1 MIRRSRVFILFM
13 IIALIFAYL
22 EGGVLPYVIFYSFL
36 LIYLLG
42 KIAII
47 LNSRNLEID
56 IVSNKDLYYSG
67 ESDEFS
73 VVVSNNG
80 LVPMPCIVV
89 RNLALAEL
97 NNKYKGDAVSLGYDD
112 NKWIKSNIRFAVRG
126 IYELGDVTVE
136 FNDLFFI
143 FNKSKIFKT
152 DKTTKVYPKIYNIE
166 SLASKGMDIF
176 KTSVSKKSGIE
187 DMYSTLDVRK
197 YREGDN
203 LKKIHWRLSA
213 KYGELFV
220 RNFDM
225 VSGEESNIFL
235 NMSED
240 NYTFD
245 KTGLLEEQMVDFF
258 VSIVNYMQLRGIETK
273 AFINCSTQRY
283 FTIDSREDFNNLV
296 EFFVTQK
303 SDGIQSFVRF
313 INGNLNKI
321 PKLSWIGIVTTK
333 ITNRLRDALISM
345 KDYGYNITVY
355 YSIENDEQLYNV
367 QLLNKMGIECLYCCA
382 ILNKT
387 GE

>member
-1 MIRRSRVFILFM
+1 MVRRSRVFILFM
-13 IIALIFAYL
+13 IIAFVFAYL
-22 EGGVLPYVIFYSFL
+22 EGGNLPYVIFYGFI

-42 KIAII
+42 RVGI
-47 LNSRNLEID
+47 LFSSRNLEVD
-56 IVSNKDLYYSG
+56 IVSNKDTYYSG

-80 LVPMPCIVV
+80 LTPMLCVV
-89 RNLALAEL
+89 VKNLALAEL
-97 NNKYKGDAVSLGYDD
+97 NNKYNGDAISLRYND
-112 NKWIKSNIRFAVRG
+112 NKWIKNNIKFSIRG
-126 IYELGDVTVE
+126 VYELGRVAVE
-136 FNDLFFI
+136 FHDLFFLL
-143 FNKSKIFKT
+143 KKCKT
-152 DKTTKVYPKIYNIE
+152 VKCDRVTKVYPKVYNIE
-166 SLASKGMDIF
+166 GLVSKGMDIF

-187 DMYSTLDVRK
+187 DVYSTLEVRK

-203 LKKIHWRLSA
+203 LKKIHWRVSA

-235 NMSED
+235 DMIED
-240 NYTFD
+240 NYGYD
-245 KTGLLEEQMVDFF
+245 KTGVLEEQMVDFF
-258 VSIVNYMQLRGIETK
+258 VSMVNYMQLKGIETK
-273 AFINCSTQRY
+273 AFINCSTSRQ
-283 FTIDSREDFNNLV
+283 FTIDSREDFNDLV

-303 SDGIQSFVRF
+303 SDGVQSFVRF

-321 PKLSWIGIVTTK
+321 PKLSWIGIITAK
-333 ITNRLRDALISM
+333 ITNRLRDTLISM

-355 YSIENDEQLYNV
+355 YSVDSEEQIYNLE
-367 QLLNKMGIECLYCCA
+367 LLNKIGIECLNFCD